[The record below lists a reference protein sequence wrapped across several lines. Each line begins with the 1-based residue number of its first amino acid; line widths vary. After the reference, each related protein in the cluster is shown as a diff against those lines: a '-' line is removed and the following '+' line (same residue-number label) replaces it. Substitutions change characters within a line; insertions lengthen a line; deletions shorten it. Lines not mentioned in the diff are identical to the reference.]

1 MSKNDGG
8 PAFPSAGGMAEIVSM
23 SQSDNGMSLRDY
35 FAAAAL
41 TGSLAFPIPGDEK
54 RPDKCAQYCYQY
66 ADAMLVERSKSK
78 GAP

>member
-8 PAFPSAGGMAEIVSM
+8 PAFPSAGGMAEIVSRM

-35 FAAAAL
+35 FAAAVL
-41 TGSLAFPIPGDEK
+41 PSLL
-54 RPDKCAQYCYQY
+54 DKHSYVHVAGHAYTI

>member
-8 PAFPSAGGMAEIVSM
+8 PAFPSAGGMAEIVSRM

-35 FAAAAL
+35 FAAAVL
-41 TGSLAFPIPGDEK
+41 PSLL
-54 RPDKCAQYCYQY
+54 DKHSYVYVAGHAYTI